1 MREVCPEHD
10 LGDALAGRKKVL
22 PEYSFVKYGIARIIK
37 TWAKNKITNVPVLT
51 ETILRNEKA
60 KYYTSIQTYS
70 IIQSFLWNK
79 MIQKWALG
87 LIFNQPEFYFQLYL
101 MPWELKKL
109 NVTSRQVAATIFLV
123 PISFKILWLINNLTS
138 QFAFPLLCLH
148 SKKKK
153 KKISSFLNNT
163 LVLKAENSNLHYL
176 ETSTA
181 LMLPE
186 RKQGRPLMLLFMQ

>member
-138 QFAFPLLCLH
+138 QFAFPLL
-148 SKKKK
+148 
-153 KKISSFLNNT
+153 
-163 LVLKAENSNLHYL
+163 HYL

>member
-153 KKISSFLNNT
+153 KISSFLNNT